1 MKREREHHE
10 APQPRVMKRA
20 RGFTLL
26 ELLVA
31 IVVAGVMVGIV
42 SLSVGGFDRSLRF
55 EAERLAQLLALA
67 REEAQLRGAPIRF
80 ESDDESYRFF
90 VWRER
95 GWRVLAD
102 DRDLRARRWEQPTEL
117 GIERADG
124 RREIEFGLDQVDAP
138 FVIRLRRNGEEVAIA
153 ANGMGLFEVLR

>member
-1 MKREREHHE
+1 VKR
-10 APQPRVMKRA
+10 QPGAAGRA

-42 SLSVGGFDRSLRF
+42 SLSIGGFDRGLRF
-55 EAERLAQLLALA
+55 EADRLAQLLALA

-80 ESDDESYRFF
+80 EADDESYRFL

-95 GWRVLAD
+95 RWRPLDD
-102 DRDLRARRWEQPTEL
+102 DRDLRTRRWEQPTEL
-117 GIERADG
+117 GIERGDG
-124 RREIEFGLDQVDAP
+124 RAGIEFGLDQVDAP
-138 FVIRLRRNGEEVAIA
+138 FVLRLRRNGQEVVIA
-153 ANGMGLFEVLR
+153 ANGLGLFEVLR

>member
-1 MKREREHHE
+1 MKRQIVAVDRS
-10 APQPRVMKRA
+10 

-31 IVVAGVMVGIV
+31 IVIAGVLVGIV
-42 SLSVGGFDRSLRF
+42 SLSIGSLDRGLRF
-55 EAERLAQLLALA
+55 EAERVAQLLMLA

-80 ESDDESYRFF
+80 EADDESYRFS

-95 GWRVLAD
+95 RWRPLTD
-102 DRDLRARRWEQPTEL
+102 DRDLRARNWEQPTKL
-117 GIERADG
+117 VVERSDG

-138 FVIRLRRNGEEVAIA
+138 FVLRLRRNGEEVAIA
-153 ANGMGLFEVLR
+153 ANGLGLFEVLR

>member
-1 MKREREHHE
+1 MKRARES
-10 APQPRVMKRA
+10 MKRA

-42 SLSVGGFDRSLRF
+42 SLSIGGFDRSLRF

-80 ESDDESYRFF
+80 EADDESYRFS
-90 VWRER
+90 VWRE
-95 GWRVLAD
+95 
-102 DRDLRARRWEQPTEL
+102 PT
-117 GIERADG
+117 IATCARADG
-124 RREIEFGLDQVDAP
+124 NSPPSWESSVATGGARSSSASTRSMRRSCCGCAETA
-138 FVIRLRRNGEEVAIA
+138 RKSR
-153 ANGMGLFEVLR
+153 

>member
-1 MKREREHHE
+1 MKRLPGAAEHVCGST
-10 APQPRVMKRA
+10 QRV

-42 SLSVGGFDRSLRF
+42 ALSIGGSDRSLRF

-80 ESDDESYRFF
+80 EADDESYRFF

-95 GWRVLAD
+95 RWRPLTD
-102 DRDLRARRWEQPTEL
+102 DRDLRERRWEQPTEL
-117 GIERADG
+117 GVERRDAQRG
-124 RREIEFGLDQVDAP
+124 IEFGLDQVDAP
-138 FVIRLRRNGEEVAIA
+138 FVLRLRRNGEEVAIA
-153 ANGMGLFEVLR
+153 ANGLGLFEVLR

>member
-1 MKREREHHE
+1 MK
-10 APQPRVMKRA
+10 QGA

-42 SLSVGGFDRSLRF
+42 SLSIGGFDRSLRF
-55 EAERLAQLLALA
+55 EAERLGQLLALA

-80 ESDDESYRFF
+80 EADDESYRFSIR
-90 VWRER
+90 RER
-95 GWRVLAD
+95 RWRPLDD
-102 DRDLRARRWEQPTEL
+102 DRDLRERRWERPTEL

-124 RREIEFGLDQVDAP
+124 RRVVEFGVDQVEAP
-138 FVIRLRRNGEEVAIA
+138 FVLRLRRNGQEVAIA
-153 ANGMGLFEVLR
+153 ADGLGSFEVLR